1 MDDRGPLDL
10 ERRID
15 DLKKRVD
22 HYESLD
28 KQELIDNLTMV
39 KAQLLT
45 AEKEVDRL
53 HDQFVVVPE
62 DKAGNNIV
70 FVRMAQYINC
80 ILEELRSV
88 NPIFTHNSFFMEE
101 IL

>member
-1 MDDRGPLDL
+1 MSNKDDRGPLDL

-45 AEKEVDRL
+45 AEKEIDRL
-53 HDQFVVVPE
+53 NE
-62 DKAGNNIV
+62 
-70 FVRMAQYINC
+70 YIQ
-80 ILEELRSV
+80 IMELEEISKKL
-88 NPIFTHNSFFMEE
+88 
-101 IL
+101 